1 MVRYSLSYYVIFSM
15 YIRCSVILLL
25 CYLSQTNSACTES
38 TDCLEY
44 SVLNVSTTSLVR
56 CRSSECECS
65 SECFELNLTSK
76 RCFLQTSQCYSY
88 SLSDDTCHSTA
99 PSWLTTFLLSLLIG
113 TTGAD
118 NFYISRFD
126 YAIPQLLLFL
136 SPLCG
141 CCTLISYCICT
152 AVISTKRNLRSIS
165 NCFHVMALSLSAIA
179 AIVFPLI
186 TISWNMVDLVL
197 LALNKRNDG
206 NDCILDIE
214 V

>member
-1 MVRYSLSYYVIFSM
+1 M
-15 YIRCSVILLL
+15 YIRCSVIFLFF
-25 CYLSQTNSACTES
+25 YFSQTTSSCTEK

-44 SVLNVSTTSLVR
+44 SVLNGSTTSLVQ
-56 CRSSECECS
+56 CVSSECVCS
-65 SECFELNLTSK
+65 SECFQLNLTSK
-76 RCFLQTSQCYSY
+76 RCFLRTSQCYSY
-88 SLSDDTCHSTA
+88 SLSEDICHSTA

-152 AVISTKRNLRSIS
+152 MVISTKRNLRSLSTCI
-165 NCFHVMALSLSAIA
+165 HLMALSLSIIA
-179 AIVFPLI
+179 AIVFPLM
-186 TISWNMVDLVL
+186 TVSWNLVDLVL
-197 LALNKRNDG
+197 FALNYRHDG
-206 NDCILDIE
+206 NNCILDTE

>member
-1 MVRYSLSYYVIFSM
+1 MSSNI
-15 YIRCSVILLL
+15 ILLL
-25 CYLSQTNSACTES
+25 LLTSVVLSLTHANCTER

-44 SVLNVSTTSLVR
+44 SVLNGSTTSLVQ
-56 CRSSECECS
+56 CMSSECVCS
-65 SECFELNLTSK
+65 SECFELNPTSK

-99 PSWLTTFLLSLLIG
+99 PSWLTAFLLSLLIG

-152 AVISTKRNLRSIS
+152 MVISTRRNLHSLSTCI
-165 NCFHVMALSLSAIA
+165 HVVALSLSAIA

-186 TISWNMVDLVL
+186 TISWNLIDIFIIGFNSQQDNNGCT
-197 LALNKRNDG
+197 LNK
-206 NDCILDIE
+206 
-214 V
+214 